1 MPSDTIFFY
10 EKKKNAE
17 GDWMKNKKSPERFS
31 IRFDSSIPEHQRVIA
46 ILSNKGRNAA
56 RYIADAVIAYE
67 NCNKNSLESTVTEV
81 VNKILG
87 LNAVRS
93 NAPVNTDQNEAF
105 NFDDIADDL
114 AGFKK

>member
-1 MPSDTIFFY
+1 MLSDTIFFC
-10 EKKKNAE
+10 EKKRNAE
-17 GDWMKNKKSPERFS
+17 GDWMKSKKSPERFS
-31 IRFDSSIPEHQRVIA
+31 IRFDSSIPEHQRVIE
-46 ILSNKGRNAA
+46 ILSQKGRNAA

-87 LNAVRS
+87 LNAVKS
-93 NAPVNTDQNEAF
+93 NVPVDTDQNEAF